1 MSVRVGDRQ
10 KGKLQVL
17 YKARVLKRYTLAILK
32 NTKYFPKSTRWL
44 YASPI
49 QEEIRAACSCIKRA
63 TATYVTD
70 TITRDI
76 EYKYRASQQI
86 EAYAHL
92 EALVDL
98 VEDVY
103 LANYISGRQT
113 EHWTKLIVEVEQLVK
128 SWERSDKDKF
138 MSKG

>member
-10 KGKLQVL
+10 KSKLQVL

-32 NTKYFPKSTRWL
+32 NEKYFPKSTRWL

-49 QEEIRAACSCIKRA
+49 QTEIRSACSCIKRA
-63 TATYVTD
+63 NATFVTD
-70 TITRDI
+70 SVTRDI
-76 EYKYRASQQI
+76 EYRYRASQQI

-98 VEDVY
+98 IEDVY
-103 LANYISGRQT
+103 LANYISGRQA
-113 EHWTKLIVEVEQLVK
+113 EHWTKLIMELEQLLK
-128 SWERSDKDKF
+128 SWERSDKDKY